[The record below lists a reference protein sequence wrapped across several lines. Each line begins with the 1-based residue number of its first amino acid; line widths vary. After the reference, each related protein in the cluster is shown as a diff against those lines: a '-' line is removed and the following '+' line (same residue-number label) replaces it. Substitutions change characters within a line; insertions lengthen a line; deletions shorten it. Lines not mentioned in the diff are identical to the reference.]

1 MKPIIAGFALT
12 TLLIP
17 GAGLAQ
23 DVKIP
28 ERIEQLSAKA
38 KEVVNVTLDG
48 PLLQLASQFLS
59 SKDTGEQQAKNVV
72 SKLKS
77 IHVRSFEFAKEG
89 EYSEAD
95 VAAFRS
101 QLRSPAWS
109 RIVEARDGREHME
122 VFVKQDKNQASGL
135 VMISTEPKELT
146 IVNIDGSI
154 NLNELANLGGQF
166 GIPKIDASASKAA
179 GGPAPAVASR
189 TRSAERD
196 SAE

>member
-1 MKPIIAGFALT
+1 MKQTIAGFAMTILLT
-12 TLLIP
+12 P
-17 GAGLAQ
+17 GWAVAQ

-28 ERIEQLSAKA
+28 ERIERLSAKA
-38 KEVVNVTLDG
+38 SESVNVTLDG
-48 PLLQLASQFLS
+48 SLLQLANQFLS
-59 SKDTGEQQAKNVV
+59 SKDAGEHQAKNIV

-77 IHVRSFEFAKEG
+77 IYVRSFEFAKEG

-109 RIVEARDGREHME
+109 RILEAKDGHEHME
-122 VFVKQDKNQASGL
+122 VFVKQEKNQAAGL
-135 VMISTEPKELT
+135 VMISAEPKELT

-154 NLNELANLGGQF
+154 DLKELASLGGQF
-166 GIPKIDASASKAA
+166 GIPNIDAGVSK
-179 GGPAPAVASR
+179 PAPAVASR
-189 TRSAERD
+189 SRAAEKD

>member
-1 MKPIIAGFALT
+1 MKQIIAGFALT

-17 GAGLAQ
+17 RAGLAQ
-23 DVKIP
+23 DVRIP

-59 SKDTGEQQAKNVV
+59 SKDAGEQQAKNVV

-77 IHVRSFEFAKEG
+77 IHVRSFEFANEG

-109 RIVEARDGREHME
+109 RIVEARDRREHME
-122 VFVKQDKNQASGL
+122 VFVKQDKNHASGL

-166 GIPKIDASASKAA
+166 GIPKIDASASKST

-189 TRSAERD
+189 TRSAEKD

>member
-1 MKPIIAGFALT
+1 MKQIIAGVAMT

-17 GAGLAQ
+17 GAVLAQ

-38 KEVVNVTLDG
+38 SETVNVTLDG
-48 PLLQLASQFLS
+48 PLLQLAGQFLS
-59 SKDTGEQQAKNVV
+59 SKDAGEQQAKNVV

-122 VFVKQDKNQASGL
+122 VFVKQDKNRAGGL
-135 VMISTEPKELT
+135 VIISAEPKELT
-146 IVNIDGSI
+146 IVNIDGTI
-154 NLNELANLGGQF
+154 DLKELSSLSGQF
-166 GIPKIDASASKAA
+166 GIPKIESK
-179 GGPAPAVASR
+179 PAPAVASR
-189 TRSAERD
+189 TRSAEKD

>member
-1 MKPIIAGFALT
+1 MKQIIAGFAMT

-17 GAGLAQ
+17 CVGFAQ

-38 KEVVNVTLDG
+38 TEAVNITLDG

-59 SKDTGEQQAKNVV
+59 SKDAGDQQAKNVV

-109 RIVEARDGREHME
+109 RIVEARDGREHVE
-122 VFVKQDKNQASGL
+122 VFVKQDKNLAAGL
-135 VMISTEPKELT
+135 VIISAEPRELT
-146 IVNIDGSI
+146 IVNIDGAI
-154 NLNELANLGGQF
+154 DLKELASLGGQF
-166 GIPKIDASASKAA
+166 GIPKIDASASK
-179 GGPAPAVASR
+179 PAPAVASR
-189 TRSAERD
+189 TRSAEKD